1 MQKRRKFF
9 PNGCSSVGHF
19 RLQTNL
25 KLSTFSQIETIE
37 KTFSFEL
44 ECVQFSL
51 IYSWFNEENFTPTP
65 LSFDRYS
72 PWHYEIPKIKKKR
85 SQECKLKRATMNAE
99 RDGMV
104 REKESHNPF
113 LCSVRLISEWDL
125 KKIYSFFC
133 VAFKHLKLAI
143 KAEKDDNQRRTRR
156 SLPWEIRWFF
166 TSDVYPW
173 YSPPFCRFGLL
184 LKETKSHLSL
194 ITHFYSP
201 FFSVIFIVH
210 FHIQKENDAKAMM
223 EASRGG
229 E

>member
-1 MQKRRKFF
+1 MRKILLPHHSALTAIHHSTMKYQK
-9 PNGCSSVGHF
+9 
-19 RLQTNL
+19 L
-25 KLSTFSQIETIE
+25 K
-37 KTFSFEL
+37 
-44 ECVQFSL
+44 
-51 IYSWFNEENFTPTP
+51 
-65 LSFDRYS
+65 
-72 PWHYEIPKIKKKR
+72 KKKR

-99 RDGMV
+99 RVGMV
-104 REKESHNPF
+104 REKKSHNPF

>member
-1 MQKRRKFF
+1 MRKILLPHHSALTAIHHSTMKYQK
-9 PNGCSSVGHF
+9 
-19 RLQTNL
+19 L
-25 KLSTFSQIETIE
+25 
-37 KTFSFEL
+37 
-44 ECVQFSL
+44 
-51 IYSWFNEENFTPTP
+51 
-65 LSFDRYS
+65 
-72 PWHYEIPKIKKKR
+72 KKK
-85 SQECKLKRATMNAE
+85 EVKNANWKE
-99 RDGMV
+99 PQWMQ
-104 REKESHNPF
+104 RESGWCEKKSHNPF